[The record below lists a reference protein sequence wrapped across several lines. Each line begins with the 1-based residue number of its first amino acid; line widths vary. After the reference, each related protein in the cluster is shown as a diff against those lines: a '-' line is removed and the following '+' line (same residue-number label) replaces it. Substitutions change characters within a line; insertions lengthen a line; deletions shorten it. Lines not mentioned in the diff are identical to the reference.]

1 MLKSFFLLPYILQP
15 TRITERS
22 ATLID
27 NIFANT
33 YAMNAISGNL
43 VSKISDHLPQ
53 FLIVD
58 NLKVNYKVLNYY
70 KKDFS
75 KFDDEKF
82 TNDFS
87 LLDWNSIS
95 SDYMDANTK
104 FDIYGQIF
112 QFINSHVPRR
122 KLSKREIKLST
133 TLWITKPILAKI
145 GCRDKFYSKIIRCK
159 HSNPNLIYLHKKS
172 RNSVV
177 KDVTANK
184 SDYFKNYF
192 LCNKNNMKKVWSGI
206 RSIINISKVK
216 ADYILSILDS
226 GKTVDNPCAIANIIN
241 NNYFFVNVGK
251 NTDKDIPCGNCCPTS
266 FLKGNFPDSMF
277 LSPATSV
284 EVDSYMSQMDNNK
297 SIGPYSIPVPL
308 LKILKSHISPLISSL
323 INDSFLCGIFPSK
336 LKLAKVTPVFSKGHN
351 SDSLLITCEVPQ
363 GSILG
368 PLLFLLYINDL
379 PNTSKLLSFLLFA
392 DNTNIYIFHV
402 KTLMI
407 LN

>member
-1 MLKSFFLLPYILQP
+1 
-15 TRITERS
+15 
-22 ATLID
+22 
-27 NIFANT
+27 
-33 YAMNAISGNL
+33 MNAISGNL

-70 KKDFS
+70 KNDFS
-75 KFDDEKF
+75 KFDEEKF
-82 TNDFS
+82 INDFS

-95 SDYMDANTK
+95 SDYMDASTK
-104 FDIYGQIF
+104 FDIFYDQIS

-133 TLWITKPILAKI
+133 KPWITKPILAKI
-145 GCRDKFYSKIIRCK
+145 RYRDKLYSKIIRCK
-159 HSNPNLIYLHKKS
+159 HSNPNLIYLHKKF
-172 RNSVV
+172 RNSVA
-177 KDVTANK
+177 KDVKASK
-184 SDYFKNYF
+184 SDYFDNYI
-192 LCNKNNMKKVWSGI
+192 LCNKNNIKKIWPGI
-206 RSIINISKVK
+206 RSIINIRKVK
-216 ADYILSILDS
+216 ADYIPSILES
-226 GKTVDNPCAIANIIN
+226 GKTVDNPCAIANIFN
-241 NNYFFVNVGK
+241 NFFVNVGK

-266 FLKGNFPDSMF
+266 FLKSNFPDSMF

-284 EVDSYMSQMDNNK
+284 EVDSYISQMDNNK

-308 LKILKSHISPLISSL
+308 LKILKTHISPLISSL

-351 SDSLLITCEVPQ
+351 SDSLLITCGVPQ

-379 PNTSKLLSFLLFA
+379 PNT
-392 DNTNIYIFHV
+392 
-402 KTLMI
+402 
-407 LN
+407 